1 MRKALGWLMLVIGV
15 SGIAISF
22 TGLIAGR
29 RLVASLEQ
37 SLHRNLTLT
46 IDSLDTVRQSL
57 IVTRSTVQQLE
68 VALETAHQAADSASN
83 TISETQPLLTDGSQV
98 VTRDVPHSIE
108 TFQSSLPALIEVAGA
123 VDSAMRTLSAFR
135 INRSI
140 LGFPLNF
147 DLGVDYDPDVPF
159 DQSVA
164 ELGATLEGVPQEL
177 RALEDTIETTN
188 DNLQTISQ
196 DISDLGTDLEDINE
210 SIKEAQPIVDEYMT
224 IVTDLSDSARR
235 SRLLLDRQMAP
246 VNLAITLLTIWF
258 GLAQIAPLYLGW
270 ELVAGHRRQPFVHG
284 DEVVAIA
291 ESTKTEHTSTLDRA
305 GDQTVGQDG

>member
-1 MRKALGWLMLVIGV
+1 
-15 SGIAISF
+15 
-22 TGLIAGR
+22 
-29 RLVASLEQ
+29 
-37 SLHRNLTLT
+37 LTLT

-57 IVTRSTVQQLE
+57 IVTRDTVEQLE
-68 VALETAHQAADSASN
+68 VGLDTARQAANSASRA
-83 TISETQPLLTDGSQV
+83 ISDTEPLLTDGSQV

-140 LGFPLNF
+140 LGFPLSF
-147 DLGVDYDPDVPF
+147 DLGVDYDPDIPF

-177 RALEDTIETTN
+177 RALEDTIDTTN

-196 DISDLGTDLEDINE
+196 DISELGTDLEDINE
-210 SIKEAQPIVDEYMT
+210 SINEVQPIVDQYIM
-224 IVTDLSDSARR
+224 IVTNLSDSARR
-235 SRLLLDRQMAP
+235 SRLLLDRQMAQID
-246 VNLAITLLTIWF
+246 VALTVLTIWF

-270 ELVAGHRRQPFVHG
+270 EIVSGGRRQPSAPG
-284 DEVVAIA
+284 AEVVAVTQSA
-291 ESTKTEHTSTLDRA
+291 ATELLPTGDRSGEQA
-305 GDQTVGQDG
+305 VGQDG